1 MAGILFSKLSGTNDP
16 LYGRYEHE
24 IRAIIEDAA
33 DTMEKDGQMLRT
45 LFNVETSHSSSEA
58 IVGQDSFGTFRAAS
72 EGSGAENDEMQ
83 KIFAKYIE
91 HIAFMKEFTVTREM
105 VDDAKYGMT
114 AAMTR
119 IPRAFVRSYYN
130 TKADI
135 AGWALAKAAELA
147 GTQTHHATFNGA
159 SVDLSVGDTE
169 ARESLF
175 GNHAYLS
182 KKRGDPDQTNFFC
195 ADVTGR
201 AVSAGGMEQILSL
214 LTNKMRNV
222 TDENGRP
229 LGYTADTIILPGN
242 RPTLERMVRTVVGSE
257 RTTGSANNDINLQ
270 YGGWRVVVLPYWQA
284 DDDRFIFM
292 SSRANE
298 DLMGNMFFDRCP
310 LDVRS
315 EIDTHTRNFVWN
327 GYCRFG
333 VGFGNWK
340 HIGLYVDTA
349 GVSGAASLA

>member
-33 DTMEKDGQMLRT
+33 NTVEKDQSMLRT

-58 IVGQDSFGTFRAAS
+58 IVGQDSFGNFRAAM

-105 VDDAKYGMT
+105 IDDAKYGMT

-119 IPRAFVRSYYN
+119 IPRAFVRAYYN

-135 AGWALAKAAELA
+135 AQWALCKAAEQA
-147 GTQTHHATFNGA
+147 GTGEKSAIFNGA
-159 SVDLSVGDTE
+159 SVDLSVGDTNKRE
-169 ARESLF
+169 ALF
-175 GNHAYLS
+175 GAHAYLS
-182 KKRGDPDQTNFFC
+182 KKKGDPDQTNFYC
-195 ADVTGR
+195 AGTTGE
-201 AVSAGGMEQILSL
+201 ALAAGGLEKVLSL

-242 RPTLERMVRTVVGSE
+242 RPALERMVRTVVGSE

-270 YGGWRVVVLPYWQA
+270 YGGWRVIVLPFWQA
-284 DDDRFIFM
+284 EDDRFLYM
-292 SSRANE
+292 SARANE
-298 DLMGNMFFDRCP
+298 ELMGNMFFDRCP

-315 EIDTHTRNFVWN
+315 EIDTHTRNFIWN

-349 GVSGAASLA
+349 DVEGATALA

>member
-1 MAGILFSKLSGTNDP
+1 MAGILFSKLSGINDP

-33 DTMEKDGQMLRT
+33 DTMEKDGHMLRA
-45 LFNVETSHSSSEA
+45 LFNIETSHAASEA
-58 IVGQDSFGTFRAAS
+58 IVGQDSFGTFRAAA
-72 EGSGAENDEMQ
+72 EGAGAENDEMQ
-83 KIFAKYIE
+83 KTFAKYIE
-91 HIAFMKEFTVTREM
+91 HIAFMKEFTITREM
-105 VDDAKYGMT
+105 ADDAKYGMT

-119 IPRAFVRSYYN
+119 IPRAFVRAYYN

-135 AGWALAKAAELA
+135 GQWALAKAAELA
-147 GTQTHHATFNGA
+147 GGDIHSAVFNGA
-159 SVDLSVGDTE
+159 QVDLSVGDSA
-169 ARESLF
+169 AREALF
-175 GNHAYLS
+175 GDHAYLT
-182 KKRGDPDQTNFFC
+182 KKAGDPGQTNFYC
-195 ADVTGR
+195 ANATG
-201 AVSAGGMEQILSL
+201 AALAAGGMENVLAL

-222 TDENGRP
+222 TDEAGRP
-229 LGYTADTIILPGN
+229 LGYTADTLILPGN
-242 RPTLERMVRTVVGSE
+242 RPALERVVRTVVGSE

-270 YGGWRVVVLPYWQA
+270 YGGWRVIVLPYWQTE
-284 DDDRFIFM
+284 DDRFLYM

-315 EIDTHTRNFVWN
+315 EIDNHTRNFIWN

-349 GVSGAASLA
+349 GISGAAALA